1 MKPASSSLAKT
12 GAIALVIAAAG
23 IGSALAASGSSGSGA
38 APIVCKKG
46 YVYSQK
52 SHTCVQANSG
62 LIDDKDLYEQGRA
75 LAKAGYYEQALAAL
89 HAVKKQDDS
98 MVLTMIGY
106 SNRKMGNVAEGMSL
120 LSAGPCHRSEQ
131 HQHPR
136 VSRRRLPHDQPHR
149 PGPRRTRQD
158 REDLRD
164 GLRAVRDSLCLQSPA
179 ARPGK
184 SRPAR
189 QARAGRVLRP
199 RMGRVCRGGC
209 LVADTTGPALRKNTC
224 AARRIPPA
232 ARSLRSL
239 R

>member
-89 HAVKKQDDS
+89 HAVKKQDNS

-106 SNRKMGNVAEGMSL
+106 SNRKMGNVAEGMTYYQRAL
-120 LSAGPCHRSEQ
+120 AIDPNNINTREYLGEGYLTINRTDLALAELGKIEKICGTDCEQYETLSVAIAG
-131 HQHPR
+131 
-136 VSRRRLPHDQPHR
+136 
-149 PGPRRTRQD
+149 GPTW
-158 REDLRD
+158 
-164 GLRAVRDSLCLQSPA
+164 
-179 ARPGK
+179 
-184 SRPAR
+184 
-189 QARAGRVLRP
+189 
-199 RMGRVCRGGC
+199 
-209 LVADTTGPALRKNTC
+209 
-224 AARRIPPA
+224 
-232 ARSLRSL
+232 
-239 R
+239 